1 MEYKKVINVSYNE
14 LVAWQ
19 DYLDNKGTDTVN
31 VVRTFTADFGETED
45 GHIEVDIKVCD
56 AEQPFVDPVIFQDG
70 HDVGCLEADDT
81 LVGEYIFS
89 GFLKNTYIVVIPD
102 AKEEAE
108 KLQNKYRTVEEWVKG
123 LSNSTLDDINKETLA
138 EVIVNTTVI
147 DRYAAI
153 DDIMQRC
160 DDYDEILDMLYERA
174 TIEFHPTGKQAF
186 TNGASIEKK

>member
-1 MEYKKVINVSYNE
+1 MEYKKIINVSYNE

-31 VVRTFTADFGETED
+31 VVRTFSADFGETED
-45 GHIEVDIKVCD
+45 GHIEIDIKVCD

-89 GFLKNTYIVVIPD
+89 GFLKNTYIVIIPD
-102 AKEEAE
+102 AREEAE
-108 KLQNKYRTVEEWVKG
+108 KLQKKYRTVEEWLKG
-123 LSNSTLDDINKETLA
+123 LSNDTLDTIDKTTFA
-138 EVIVNTTVI
+138 EVLINETVI
-147 DRYAAI
+147 DRHASI
-153 DDIMQRC
+153 DNILQRCEDHDDI
-160 DDYDEILDMLYERA
+160 LDSLYERA

-186 TNGASIEKK
+186 TSDARP